1 MRIFC
6 PATLS
11 VLFLP
16 RFVVPPES
24 GRTTSSAQSLTW
36 AATVRTLGDRDTPD
50 PLPLFI
56 CHGSPVHAVGRVAL
70 PLILR
75 PGTFQLF
82 GPGTR
87 TGCTRI
93 RVPVGTASVLHVAAS
108 RSCDLHRDVSPHL
121 FRAANDRVPDKATR
135 PVCRTGRETSNRARF
150 LS

>member
-75 PGTFQLF
+75 PRF
-82 GPGTR
+82 
-87 TGCTRI
+87 
-93 RVPVGTASVLHVAAS
+93 
-108 RSCDLHRDVSPHL
+108 
-121 FRAANDRVPDKATR
+121 
-135 PVCRTGRETSNRARF
+135 ETSPGLER
-150 LS
+150 LSRTHPRWISSEVHDWVLLAS